1 MQPLKD
7 LLAHI
12 RALRATLP
20 AGPFTAKDIDDAK
33 REGRS

>member
-1 MQPLKD
+1 MKLLQD

-20 AGPFTAKDIDDAK
+20 PGPFTAKDIDDAK